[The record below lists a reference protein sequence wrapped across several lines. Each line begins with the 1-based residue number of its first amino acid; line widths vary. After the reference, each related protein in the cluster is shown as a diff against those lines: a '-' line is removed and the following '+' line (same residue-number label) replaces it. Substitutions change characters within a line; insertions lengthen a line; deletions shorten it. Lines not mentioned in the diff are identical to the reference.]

1 MFLRHRFDD
10 FVEIFR
16 LVVEGEIGCIDL
28 AGHAP
33 LVNLPAL
40 LDVGDGSHPGRPMVL
55 DASKAG
61 FGSEKDIQT
70 VASHRQSEP
79 VGFLGAGFYGFGG
92 DVLVE
97 LDDLQS
103 HLSLFSNSGA
113 CIIRSLDQIS
123 ELGSQCPRRRWT
135 HQSRSRG
142 PDPRPANFAEIGSV
156 PLGQGPLV
164 VVLRNIGAR
173 GYAEMKIE
181 LTHEIEQV
189 TVAVDESWKNCF
201 LFDLDDPSAFRN
213 FVFAALFLGLYRL
226 TIDDDDRL
234 FQRWLAGAVHARC
247 AGNDQRLAGSRALCF
262 DFRR

>member
-1 MFLRHRFDD
+1 RFDD

-40 LDVGDGSHPGRPMVL
+40 LHVGDGSHPGRPMVL

-61 FGSEKDIQT
+61 LGSEKDIQT

-103 HLSLFSNSGA
+103 HLSLFSNSERWDW
-113 CIIRSLDQIS
+113 RSS
-123 ELGSQCPRRRWT
+123 SST
-135 HQSRSRG
+135 S
-142 PDPRPANFAEIGSV
+142 
-156 PLGQGPLV
+156 
-164 VVLRNIGAR
+164 
-173 GYAEMKIE
+173 
-181 LTHEIEQV
+181 T
-189 TVAVDESWKNCF
+189 
-201 LFDLDDPSAFRN
+201 
-213 FVFAALFLGLYRL
+213 
-226 TIDDDDRL
+226 
-234 FQRWLAGAVHARC
+234 
-247 AGNDQRLAGSRALCF
+247 
-262 DFRR
+262 